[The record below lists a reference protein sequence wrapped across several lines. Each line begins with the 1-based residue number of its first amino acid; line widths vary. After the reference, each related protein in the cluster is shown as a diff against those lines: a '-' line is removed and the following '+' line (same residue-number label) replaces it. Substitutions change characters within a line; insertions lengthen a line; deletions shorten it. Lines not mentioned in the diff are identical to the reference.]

1 MGESRMNEN
10 IFDYNLTNL
19 EREVIT
25 PCNPDEVS
33 YLFETPKIKKL
44 SDLQLLFMMR
54 RDKEN
59 CDRIIE
65 IIKHHEDLVESI

>member
-1 MGESRMNEN
+1 MNEN

-25 PCNPDEVS
+25 PCNPV
-33 YLFETPKIKKL
+33 ETPKIKKL
-44 SDLQLLFMMR
+44 SDLQLLFIMR

>member
-1 MGESRMNEN
+1 MNEN

-33 YLFETPKIKKL
+33 YLFEHRK
-44 SDLQLLFMMR
+44 
-54 RDKEN
+54 
-59 CDRIIE
+59 
-65 IIKHHEDLVESI
+65 